1 MLNTPLH
8 RTLPGGDDQRKTLT
22 LADKVSAEDWE
33 QDRLNTVHLLNNKRL
48 AKPYSQLQGGGEIR
62 VLTITK
68 KKMQANLNYSKRNV
82 SQLRENVFLKQNHL
96 SPRHAEVVKDHQ
108 RFKM

>member
-1 MLNTPLH
+1 VLNTPLH

-68 KKMQANLNYSKRNV
+68 KKNARQLKLQQNECV
-82 SQLRENVFLKQNHL
+82 SAERKCFLKTKPGFL
-96 SPRHAEVVKDHQ
+96 
-108 RFKM
+108 